1 MNDSRDEKVKWEK
14 KELTKNRQKKW
25 KMINETIARV
35 LLQGQEL
42 KHCRPS
48 EADDNPAYKPP
59 SS

>member
-1 MNDSRDEKVKWEK
+1 MGK
-14 KELTKNRQKKW
+14 KKW

-42 KHCRPS
+42 KQCRPS